1 MRKPF
6 EKDVF
11 AMAHEMP
18 FRDVQVTASEIGVR
32 EIGLNELWQ
41 ALKLGFD
48 DFKAKPSHLPF
59 LVLFYFLFALLLT
72 LFLVGDNLLHLA
84 FPNLDQGGVLQFFRD
99 DRLGRHRGG
108 GVGGRGDAV
117 FGRPRL
123 RAADPGPCDLASV
136 SKTG

>member
-1 MRKPF
+1 
-6 EKDVF
+6 
-11 AMAHEMP
+11 MAQEIS
-18 FRDVQVTASEIGVR
+18 FTDVQVTGSEIGIR
-32 EIGLNELWQ
+32 EIGFNDLWQ
-41 ALKLGFD
+41 ALQQGFD
-48 DFKAKPSHLPF
+48 DFKAKPSHMPF

-84 FPNLDQGGVLQFFRD
+84 FPNLDQGGVLQYFRD
-99 DRLGRHRGG
+99 GRLGRHRGG